1 MLHSYPPSA
10 SASLASDCRW
20 IDLVAP
26 DEDEIELV
34 RGRFGITVPT
44 KEELTRIDASSRL
57 RADGDTLRM
66 SAPLLSGTETERC
79 ELARVGFILTPTSAS
94 LFGSSSW
101 TLSMLSQQTSAAG
114 LTYCPLKS

>member
-44 KEELTRIDASSRL
+44 KEELTRIDASSGL

-66 SAPLLSGTETERC
+66 SAPLLSGKLIVDGCDRTKGRS
-79 ELARVGFILTPTSAS
+79 P
-94 LFGSSSW
+94 
-101 TLSMLSQQTSAAG
+101 LSRLPRRADQ
-114 LTYCPLKS
+114 